1 MSAGSWGW
9 AWCLLWTPKRMLFT
23 YSLMGWEAPGK
34 MAVSSSV
41 GHAWLRQCGLA
52 TVAWGA
58 LLSGCV
64 WEYREPGSGWGDREG
79 CRSSLL
85 LHLLVTLPLRKWG
98 VV

>member
-52 TVAWGA
+52 EWLCLGILRTWVGVGRQGGMPQFPLTA
-58 LLSGCV
+58 
-64 WEYREPGSGWGDREG
+64 
-79 CRSSLL
+79 SLGN
-85 LHLLVTLPLRKWG
+85 TAP
-98 VV
+98 